1 MHGEL
6 GEISRCSCLSR
17 IDPALGDQCADFNS
31 QEIDTMSARILS
43 LHSFDPRRSLPAAFA
58 AAALAVI
65 GCARAD
71 TATYSGDI
79 TVSLPTVETVG
90 SDSLT
95 GAPLEKSTV
104 TARVAFDP
112 PTLTTESG
120 AAHLRERVL
129 EAASEACR
137 AALTEDDERCVR
149 EAIQTAQPQ
158 IDAAI
163 ARSRRSSPNR

>member
-1 MHGEL
+1 
-6 GEISRCSCLSR
+6 
-17 IDPALGDQCADFNS
+17 
-31 QEIDTMSARILS
+31 MSARILS
-43 LHSFDPRRSLPAAFA
+43 LRLIDPRRTLPTAFA
-58 AAALAVI
+58 VAALAVI

-79 TVSLPTVETVG
+79 TVSLPAVETVG

-120 AAHLRERVL
+120 AAHLRARVL

-163 ARSRRSSPNR
+163 ARSKRSSPSR

>member
-1 MHGEL
+1 
-6 GEISRCSCLSR
+6 
-17 IDPALGDQCADFNS
+17 
-31 QEIDTMSARILS
+31 
-43 LHSFDPRRSLPAAFA
+43 
-58 AAALAVI
+58 
-65 GCARAD
+65 
-71 TATYSGDI
+71 
-79 TVSLPTVETVG
+79 
-90 SDSLT
+90 
-95 GAPLEKSTV
+95 
-104 TARVAFDP
+104 VAFDP